1 MIKTINGAMFGK
13 MVESASKLLDLN
25 REKIDALNVFPVPD
39 GDTGTNMG
47 LTLQSAVKGLK
58 ECHTNRL
65 SDICDVVSKGALRG
79 ARGNSGVITS
89 QIFKGLCKSFRD
101 LNEITVKDFV
111 KAMKVATDTAY
122 AAVSKPKEGTILTV
136 CRLMG
141 ASSATQKARD
151 FESFFKNIIEAGEVA
166 LASTPDLLPVLKK
179 AGVVDSG
186 GMGLLTIFKGMYAA
200 LKGEVIED
208 VSVDEATEEHVEEKT
223 DDHIIADLQ
232 NLSSIEFA
240 YCTEFF
246 IINLKK
252 KTTLADIDRLREA
265 LCNIGDSVICIG
277 DLELVKVHV
286 HTNNP
291 GIALTNIT
299 KSFTKSVNIG
309 KCGFLF

>member
-13 MVESASKLLDLN
+13 MVEYASRLLDIN
-25 REKIDALNVFPVPD
+25 REKVDALNVFPVPD

-47 LTLQSAVKGLK
+47 LTMQSAVKGLK

-65 SDICDVVSKGALRG
+65 ADICDLVSKGALRG

-101 LNEITVKDFV
+101 LNEITIKDFV
-111 KAMKVATDTAY
+111 KAMKAATDTAY

-136 CRLMG
+136 CRLMS
-141 ASSATQKARD
+141 ASAASQKAKD
-151 FESFFKNIIEAGEVA
+151 FETFFENIIEAGEMA

-186 GMGLLTIFKGMYAA
+186 GMGLLIIFKGMNAA
-200 LKGEVIED
+200 IRGETIQDVPHED
-208 VSVDEATEEHVEEKT
+208 VEVEQAPPKEEPTFV
-223 DDHIIADLQ
+223 DLQ
-232 NLSSIEFA
+232 SLSSIEFA

-252 KTTLADIDRLREA
+252 RTTLADIDRGNYYGYKHTIPQMDAHYQQSASLR
-265 LCNIGDSVICIG
+265 IGS
-277 DLELVKVHV
+277 
-286 HTNNP
+286 
-291 GIALTNIT
+291 
-299 KSFTKSVNIG
+299 
-309 KCGFLF
+309 